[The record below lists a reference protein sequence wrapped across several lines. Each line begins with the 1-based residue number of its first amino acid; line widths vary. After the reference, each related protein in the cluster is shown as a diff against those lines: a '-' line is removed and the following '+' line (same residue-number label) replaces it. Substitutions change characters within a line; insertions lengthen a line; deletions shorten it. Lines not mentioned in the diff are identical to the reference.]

1 MPPKVKPKASKES
14 IRDSGSNRDKNSE
27 SDSDSDSDRSLP
39 RLSVG
44 PSTLPLPMAIPKIKL
59 QKFDGSEKSVTVD
72 AWFRLFEIVVQD
84 VPTAKDKIEQ
94 LISYLQGD
102 ALEYFALVIAPKIN
116 ELTYE
121 QAKDKFVFRFSPDCV
136 SPLISAQRMH
146 QQKGTP
152 VRKYFD
158 QKLALLQKTS
168 LKEYEIVESLT
179 DGLLPEY
186 RQFLPSARCKTL
198 DAWVEIV
205 SNLEADPAI
214 KARYGHGQLSSIGV
228 PTTNC
233 IIQHCKGCGSG
244 ESSSVQK
251 HLMRQGKE
259 KGSDRPSEPCRFC
272 TAAGKRFFHWHKDC
286 WRKKLDEQKV
296 EKSQINNVIMNF
308 NSRAFASFAKIPVQV
323 NSFQTQA
330 ILDSGSTVNVV
341 NEDFVRMAKVPVDC
355 RDSTITMA
363 GGTSACI
370 SGVASFPLTIENHT
384 QIVEALVMPHF
395 SYFML
400 LGINIGKFFPVIVDF
415 EQHLAYVKPKEEVQG
430 HSDIHQEVQPELNFL
445 LPIHEARA
453 EVDQLCQK
461 YTDVFDV
468 NNKYSFR

>member
-1 MPPKVKPKASKES
+1 M
-14 IRDSGSNRDKNSE
+14 
-27 SDSDSDSDRSLP
+27 
-39 RLSVG
+39 
-44 PSTLPLPMAIPKIKL
+44 
-59 QKFDGSEKSVTVD
+59 
-72 AWFRLFEIVVQD
+72 
-84 VPTAKDKIEQ
+84 
-94 LISYLQGD
+94 
-102 ALEYFALVIAPKIN
+102 
-116 ELTYE
+116 
-121 QAKDKFVFRFSPDCV
+121 
-136 SPLISAQRMH
+136 
-146 QQKGTP
+146 
-152 VRKYFD
+152 
-158 QKLALLQKTS
+158 
-168 LKEYEIVESLT
+168 ESLT

-214 KARYGHGQLSSIGV
+214 KTRYGHGQLSSIGV

-251 HLMRQGKE
+251 PLMRQGKE

-330 ILDSGSTVNVV
+330 ILDSGSTVNVD

-363 GGTSACI
+363 GGTSARI
-370 SGVASFPLTIENHT
+370 SGVASFPLTIESHT

-430 HSDIHQEVQPELNFL
+430 HSDIHQEVQPELNFH

-468 NNKYSFR
+468 NNTPFGEFPGEMMRVHLTSDVPVSLRPYRHSALKREIIKSLIEEMLCQGIIRPSTSPYAAPVTLVLKKDRTYRLVVDFRLLNLIAILEMEPMPII